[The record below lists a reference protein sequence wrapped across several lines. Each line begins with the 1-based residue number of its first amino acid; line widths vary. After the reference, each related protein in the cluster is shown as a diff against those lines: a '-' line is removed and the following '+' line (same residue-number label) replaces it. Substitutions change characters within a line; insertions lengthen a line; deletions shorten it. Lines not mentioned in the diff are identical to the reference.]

1 MRERTVNNL
10 VFDESNELF
19 QLALK
24 LINESGRN
32 IFLTGKAGTGKTTF
46 LKHVQQHCW
55 KQMAIVAPTG
65 VAAINA
71 GGVTIHSLFQLP
83 LSIFIPCA
91 ENIIEGNVLNTRG
104 LLSRLQMNSQ
114 KRKILQE
121 IELLVI
127 DEISMVR
134 CDVLDAM
141 DVVLKHIR
149 KNNQLF
155 GGVQVLFIG
164 DMFQLPPVTREYEW
178 PILANYYSS
187 PYFFDSHCIRVN
199 RPICIEFEKVYR
211 QTDEE
216 FINLLNQVRNNALDE
231 NSLRLLQ
238 SRYDPDFEGEE
249 GSIILT
255 THNDT
260 ARAINKKKIGHPG
273 RICSNI

>member
-1 MRERTVNNL
+1 MNNL

-46 LKHVQQHCW
+46 LKHIQQHCW

-134 CDVLDAM
+134 CDVLDALYIRTNPSRASNLFLLIALAVSLW
-141 DVVLKHIR
+141 VVRI
-149 KNNQLF
+149 
-155 GGVQVLFIG
+155 IE
-164 DMFQLPPVTREYEW
+164 P
-178 PILANYYSS
+178 SS
-187 PYFFDSHCIRVN
+187 PSKSGSYRLWSNLSEFSSRALLRTWFKRLINSSSVCRTHITIQFTVAKNQRNFWIGLFSFVDK
-199 RPICIEFEKVYR
+199 ICPEQQEMY
-211 QTDEE
+211 
-216 FINLLNQVRNNALDE
+216 
-231 NSLRLLQ
+231 S
-238 SRYDPDFEGEE
+238 
-249 GSIILT
+249 
-255 THNDT
+255 
-260 ARAINKKKIGHPG
+260 
-273 RICSNI
+273 